1 MSRNIV
7 NGIIFDLDG
16 TLIRSSIDFIG
27 MKRKMIATLE
37 NHGVPSGLL
46 SPNETTVAAMEKA
59 ERVWREKGMST
70 TERERILAEIEE
82 IMNKIELEAMP
93 TVKEVKGAVKAISL
107 LRERGYRLA
116 VLTRGHKA
124 YAVKALEKTGMLRY
138 FDLVL
143 GREDTPRPKPY
154 AEALQHTAELM
165 GISLDDI
172 LLVGDHPID
181 STCAEN
187 ACVSFIA
194 VLTGPTKEI
203 AWIKLGQDTIL
214 NSVKDLPA
222 YLAEAQSSP

>member
-1 MSRNIV
+1 MSRNSTQ
-7 NGIIFDLDG
+7 GIIFDLDG

-27 MKRKMIATLE
+27 MKRKMIAILE

-46 SPNETTVAAMEKA
+46 SPYETTVALIEKA
-59 ERVWREKGMST
+59 EKMWREKGTSSA
-70 TERERILAEIEE
+70 ERERILAEIEE

-93 TVKEVKGAVKAISL
+93 TVKEVKGAAKAIDM
-107 LRERGYRLA
+107 LREMGYRLA

-124 YAVKALEKTGMLRY
+124 YALKALEKTGMLGY

-143 GREDTPRPKPY
+143 GRKDTPRPKPY

-165 GISLDDI
+165 GIGLDDI

-181 STCAEN
+181 SICAEN
-187 ACVSFIA
+187 ACVRFIA
-194 VLTGPTKEI
+194 VLTGPTKESV
-203 AWIKLGQDTIL
+203 WVKHGQDTIL

-222 YLAEAQSSP
+222 LLVEAQSSP

>member
-1 MSRNIV
+1 MSRNSTQ
-7 NGIIFDLDG
+7 GIIFDLDG

-27 MKRKMIATLE
+27 MKRKMIVILE

-46 SPNETTVAAMEKA
+46 SPYETTVALMEKA
-59 ERVWREKGMST
+59 EKMWREKGTSS

-93 TVKEVKGAVKAISL
+93 TVKEVKGAAKAIGM
-107 LRERGYRLA
+107 LREMGYRLA

-124 YAVKALEKTGMLRY
+124 YAVKALEKTGMLGY

-143 GREDTPRPKPY
+143 GRKDTPRPKPY

-165 GISLDDI
+165 GIGLDDI
-172 LLVGDHPID
+172 LLVGDNPID
-181 STCAEN
+181 SICAEN
-187 ACVSFIA
+187 ACVRFIA
-194 VLTGPTKEI
+194 VLTGPTKES
-203 AWIKLGQDTIL
+203 AWVKHGQDTIL

-222 YLAEAQSSP
+222 HLVEAQSSP